1 MDAPTRAKLAL
12 ALIAGIIFAGS
23 MWTGQDWLRWVAIG
37 LLAAAVLLRF
47 IYPGSGRRRR
57 NDED

>member
-1 MDAPTRAKLAL
+1 MDGPTRAKLAL
-12 ALIAGIIFAGS
+12 ALIAGILFAGS

-47 IYPGSGRRRR
+47 IYPNRPRRG